1 MIFTNKETTLAWL
14 LQLKSNQQSQD
25 FFFFYWFN
33 SDSGPYL
40 QSH

>member
-14 LQLKSNQQSQD
+14 LQLKSNQQSPD
-25 FFFFYWFN
+25 FFFYWFN